1 MVDSVPLNDVTFVL
15 AFLVPGFIALSVRS
29 QFMTGT
35 APSQNGERFLTY
47 MTVSAIYGAL
57 VVRLVDPEWM
67 RNSVPFYLFVV
78 FGGPVVVGLF
88 LGINI
93 QRNIVRGLLGRIG
106 LFTVHALP
114 TAWDW
119 KFGGVL
125 EEQWVLVTLKNGISF
140 AGLFGRDSFA
150 ASGSDERDLYI
161 QWIYDINDDGT
172 WSSPGRKGVL
182 ITAGEVSTLEFWQYA
197 PEGNLDAQ
205 E

>member
-1 MVDSVPLNDVTFVL
+1 MVDSLPLKDVTLVL

-47 MTVSAIYGAL
+47 ISVSVIYGTL
-57 VVRLVDPEWM
+57 VFRLVDPALM
-67 RNSVPFYLFVV
+67 GNSVFVYLGAV
-78 FGGPVVVGLF
+78 FGGPVVVGLL

-93 QRNIVRGLLGRIG
+93 QRNLIRGLISRIG

-119 KFGGVL
+119 KFGGVS
-125 EEQWVLVTLKNGISF
+125 EEQWVLVSLKNGVTF
-140 AGLFGRDSFA
+140 GGLFGRESFA
-150 ASGSDERDLYI
+150 ASSADERDLYI

-182 ITAGEVSTLEFWQYA
+182 IAADEISTIEFWQYSTEDD
-197 PEGNLDAQ
+197 PHE
-205 E
+205 